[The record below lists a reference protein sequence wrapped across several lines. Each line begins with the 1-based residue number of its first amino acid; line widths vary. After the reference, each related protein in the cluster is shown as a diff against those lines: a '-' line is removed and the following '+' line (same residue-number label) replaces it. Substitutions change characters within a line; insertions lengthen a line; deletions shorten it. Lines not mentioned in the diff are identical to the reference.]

1 MTQKNLVI
9 YHANCTDGFGAAY
22 AAWKKL
28 GDANTEYL
36 PAKYGDALP
45 DVTDRHVYIVDFS
58 YPPEQ
63 MLEIASKCAALV
75 ILDHHKKAIELL
87 EPVVEQMTNMLGG
100 FCTAVLTTEHSGAI
114 LAWDYF
120 HPTTATPILLRHIE
134 DRDLWRFNMQGTREL
149 VAALYSYPM
158 EFAVWD
164 AIVASPS
171 TLFLEGAALGRQ
183 GAQHVAAAA
192 THARPMLIGGVAV
205 PTVNAPHYMAS
216 ELGHELSKGLN
227 TFAAVYIDYAD
238 CRKFSLRSDGATGQD
253 VDIVARQYGG
263 GGHRNA
269 AGFTVPLG
277 WEGDQCDETIPAVD
291 VLPEQL
297 G

>member
-1 MTQKNLVI
+1 MNLVI
-9 YHANCTDGFGAAY
+9 YHAHCTDGFGAAY
-22 AAWKKL
+22 AAWKFF
-28 GDANTEYL
+28 GDGAAYI
-36 PAKYGDALP
+36 PAKYGDPLP
-45 DVTDRHVYIVDFS
+45 DVTGAHVYILDFS

-63 MLEIASKCAALV
+63 MLEIADKAAFLCL
-75 ILDHHKKAIELL
+75 LDHHKKAIETIGPITDEIYAKLPCCINL
-87 EPVVEQMTNMLGG
+87 D
-100 FCTAVLTTEHSGAI
+100 TAHSGAI
-114 LAWDYF
+114 MAWDYF
-120 HPTTATPILLRHIE
+120 HPNEPTPILLLHIE
-134 DRDLWRFNMQGTREL
+134 DRDLWKFAMQGTKEV

-158 EFAVWD
+158 EFDAWD
-164 AIVASPS
+164 ALMKNVGM
-171 TLFLEGAALGRQ
+171 LLMEGHALVRQ

-216 ELGHELSKGLN
+216 ELGHELSRGLS
-227 TFAAVYIDYAD
+227 TFAAVYVDYAD
-238 CRKFSLRSDGATGQD
+238 CRKFSLRSDGPTGQD
-253 VDIVARQYGG
+253 VDLVARLYGG

-277 WEGDQCDETIPAVD
+277 WDGDQCDESIPAVD